1 MAARKLTRSFRSS
14 TTFSMST
21 CVSSTSFWLGVAA
34 TICWRRGACSACR
47 DIWMTLTRCEPP
59 AARTCTSPP
68 FEHFVL
74 HVAGPASWI
83 RQHLRRTHTTL
94 YCYATNGHAAHA
106 RDRLDCR
113 SVVHRSDWPR
123 SALICE
129 LLRAGTTANSG
140 CVVDDHP
147 YICDR
152 AGAAGQGVHLHAQRR
167 PLQTEHCRC
176 DRAAGR
182 AASGRWRQW
191 AHLLG
196 QHCRHGG
203 HCAGCV

>member
-1 MAARKLTRSFRSS
+1 MLQAQQAGSDNI
-14 TTFSMST
+14 
-21 CVSSTSFWLGVAA
+21 CGVH
-34 TICWRRGACSACR
+34 TPLFTVMQPTG
-47 DIWMTLTRCEPP
+47 TLHMP
-59 AARTCTSPP
+59 
-68 FEHFVL
+68 
-74 HVAGPASWI
+74 GI
-83 RQHLRRTHTTL
+83 
-94 YCYATNGHAAHA
+94 
-106 RDRLDCR
+106 DCR

-152 AGAAGQGVHLHAQRR
+152 VGAAGQGVHLHAQRR

-191 AHLLG
+191 ARLLG

-203 HCAGCV
+203 HCAG